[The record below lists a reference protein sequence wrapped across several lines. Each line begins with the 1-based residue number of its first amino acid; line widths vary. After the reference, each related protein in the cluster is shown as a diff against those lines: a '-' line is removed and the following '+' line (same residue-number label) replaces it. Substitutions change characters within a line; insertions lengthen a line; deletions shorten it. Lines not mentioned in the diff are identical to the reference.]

1 ATVRV
6 IAVGEGTAQA
16 LRTAGVDSHLVAG
29 GSGADLVAQMPTA
42 ADGDR
47 VLFPAS
53 SAAARTVPEGLRAK
67 GYRVREVTAYRP
79 EPVDPPAAVREGLA
93 AGRFGA
99 LVLTSPMIARRAAAL
114 GVHDSTP
121 IVSIGGPTS
130 RAVRDAGLAV
140 ARQAAETTDAALVAA
155 VREVLAAAASPSPT
169 SARPHRPRCPPR
181 PHRPGGAP
189 MTSPSPPEPPPT
201 GPREPPRPP
210 PTRRALRPPCPRRP
224 HSPDGAP
231 LTPPPQPEHAPPG
244 PIDRPRRLRTR
255 SAMRS
260 LVREHS
266 LRPADLV
273 LPMFVREGGR
283 ENRPVSSMPG
293 VEQHTM

>member
-1 ATVRV
+1 MPAAAAARPVLVTRPAGRGTALLAALHEAGIGAEHQPLIRLVPGAEEDLAAARALLAGGGCTHLVVTSRTVAEVLGPLDVPATVRV

-16 LRTAGVDSHLVAG
+16 LRTAGVDPHLVAG

-53 SAAARTVPEGLRAK
+53 SAAAPTVPEGLRAK

-121 IVSIGGPTS
+121 IVSIGAPTS

-169 SARPHRPRCPPR
+169 SARPH
-181 PHRPGGAP
+181 
-189 MTSPSPPEPPPT
+189 
-201 GPREPPRPP
+201 
-210 PTRRALRPPCPRRP
+210 
-224 HSPDGAP
+224 
-231 LTPPPQPEHAPPG
+231 
-244 PIDRPRRLRTR
+244 
-255 SAMRS
+255 
-260 LVREHS
+260 
-266 LRPADLV
+266 
-273 LPMFVREGGR
+273 
-283 ENRPVSSMPG
+283 
-293 VEQHTM
+293 